1 MVMTTGG
8 ARREGGVAA
17 RAGAPSPRALDEPA
31 APRRAPRR
39 ARRPPAGRAFSNARG
54 GAAMARIGHA
64 HGRPPSAAR
73 RAALHLWSRPT
84 QTPARGSR
92 WWPNHRRAGNG
103 DAPAGWPPWRL
114 AGRAVCAERCGTN
127 HSSPRNHGVLCR
139 GPRRRCVGVVMVG
152 RVRQPA
158 AARARRGRRAAA
170 APAAAPA
177 AAARAATRTP
187 HDRQSAPEAAAPRP
201 PPAPP
206 SPRPFARPFPSRPSD
221 LARGEKIFKTKCAQ
235 CHVAEKGG
243 GHKQVREGRGD
254 APWRAA
260 AAARGAGGWPA
271 GGPDRARAW
280 P

>member
-1 MVMTTGG
+1 MVAKSSQGRKWGRARGVAAMAAGGASGVCRTLRNQSLFAPQPWRPLPRPPPAVRGRCYGWPCAAAGRRASQARPPRRGG
-8 ARREGGVAA
+8 ARGGA
-17 RAGAPSPRALDEPA
+17 RC
-31 APRRAPRR
+31 RR
-39 ARRPPAGRAFSNARG
+39 ARRDAHSTRSAKRLRGGRA
-54 GAAMARIGHA
+54 
-64 HGRPPSAAR
+64 
-73 RAALHLWSRPT
+73 
-84 QTPARGSR
+84 
-92 WWPNHRRAGNG
+92 
-103 DAPAGWPPWRL
+103 AP
-114 AGRAVCAERCGTN
+114 
-127 HSSPRNHGVLCR
+127 
-139 GPRRRCVGVVMVG
+139 
-152 RVRQPA
+152 
-158 AARARRGRRAAA
+158 
-170 APAAAPA
+170 
-177 AAARAATRTP
+177 
-187 HDRQSAPEAAAPRP
+187 P